1 MENPPFTDYIDD
13 FPIETSI
20 FIVDF
25 HVSFLIMRGQLHPWH
40 HQHAQ
45 NNQPPPKP
53 AVSVGAELEK
63 SENGEVL
70 GRTLDI
76 LRNSL
81 Q

>member
-1 MENPPFTDYIDD
+1 MENPKKIEIMDD

-25 HVSFLIMRGQLHPWH
+25 QVSSLIMRGQLHPWH
-40 HQHAQ
+40 HHAQ

-63 SENGEVL
+63 SENGEIW